1 MSEQKNK
8 VVTYVVALGM
18 EEQSH
23 VDAKV
28 EKALQEGYRVIDV
41 ISTSGGAGQGSNS
54 LVAVTVVMDK
64 TADARYNRNS

>member
-28 EKALQEGYRVIDV
+28 EKAL
-41 ISTSGGAGQGSNS
+41 
-54 LVAVTVVMDK
+54 
-64 TADARYNRNS
+64 